1 MHIGGFLAGL
11 LAFAGFDPIP
21 VSTGVGP
28 SEGHGR
34 AAPARS
40 ILMRL
45 PAALCSQCHGA
56 QPTALG
62 AFAKA
67 VIVALTC
74 VEAIILCRLR
84 KLVCTVS
91 CCGALNAMPPGDAE
105 NCGNTNSFIC
115 ANVNGVTRSL

>member
-1 MHIGGFLAGL
+1 MIFGK
-11 LAFAGFDPIP
+11 D
-21 VSTGVGP
+21 TGAYRRVPCRSPGIRRIRSHSRLDGRRP
-28 SEGHGR
+28 EWRHGR

-56 QPTALG
+56 QPTTPG

-67 VIVALTC
+67 VFVAITC

-84 KLVCTVS
+84 
-91 CCGALNAMPPGDAE
+91 
-105 NCGNTNSFIC
+105 
-115 ANVNGVTRSL
+115 